1 MAILRMKEISGMSSE
16 DRAKKLVEL
25 RAELSRLR
33 TMISAGGAVENPTRV
48 RELRKTIA
56 RILTVEHE
64 FKLGIR
70 KSEAKEKEPKKP
82 KAKKAKAAKP
92 KAAKEKKPA

>member
-1 MAILRMKEISGMSSE
+1 MAIMRMKEIVAMSSE
-16 DRAKKLVEL
+16 DRTKKLTEL

-56 RILTVEHE
+56 QILTVENE
-64 FKLGIR
+64 VSLGIR
-70 KSEAKEKEPKKP
+70 AGAKKAEEAQPKKP
-82 KAKKAKAAKP
+82 KATAAKKP
-92 KAAKEKKPA
+92 KEAKETTAE